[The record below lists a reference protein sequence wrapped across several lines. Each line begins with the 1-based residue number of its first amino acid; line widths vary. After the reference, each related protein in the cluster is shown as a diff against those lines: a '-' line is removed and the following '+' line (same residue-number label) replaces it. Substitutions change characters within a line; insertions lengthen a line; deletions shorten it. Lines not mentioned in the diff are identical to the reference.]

1 MPMKFSV
8 VATSCALLLL
18 LSGTAAAQGI
28 QGIPGDQGQRFQNRG
43 AYYEY
48 AEPGDITISVSVWGN
63 AEYPGYYILP
73 EDMRL
78 NEVLSM
84 AGGAREPA
92 LLTSRR
98 RRQTT
103 VLLSRLVSPNERR
116 IIFEAD
122 FTDVTSTGDYP
133 VLQNDD
139 VIYVE
144 TIETERFNWR
154 DLATVSSLALGV
166 VNIILQVQNL
176 RDNN

>member
-1 MPMKFSV
+1 MPMKYSV
-8 VATSCALLLL
+8 VATSFVFVLV
-18 LSGTAAAQGI
+18 LSGTAVAQGI
-28 QGIPGDQGQRFQNRG
+28 QGIPNDQTQRFQNRG
-43 AYYEY
+43 AFYEY
-48 AEPGDITISVSVWGN
+48 AEPGDITIAVSVWGN

-84 AGGAREPA
+84 AGGAREPV

-98 RRQTT
+98 RRQST

-116 IIFEAD
+116 VVFEANFSD
-122 FTDVTSTGDYP
+122 ITSTGDYP
-133 VLQNDD
+133 ILQDDD

-176 RDNN
+176 RDSN